1 MAMQLWKPL
10 VLIIPAGLVLGMIG
24 GHLARPV
31 MQERAGEP
39 WQSIFLTRS
48 QQYGTTNYP
57 TQGQGP
63 TPYVGGYS
71 YPPETI
77 DLYHAYDET
86 VPTYADA
93 PLPSVDSLDAR
104 QAELLA
110 DPAVEFA
117 TSPPANEIEQGT
129 EDTSAPAAQM
139 AVGSTDA
146 APEPPSPDGSLPAIW

>member
-1 MAMQLWKPL
+1 
-10 VLIIPAGLVLGMIG
+10 
-24 GHLARPV
+24 
-31 MQERAGEP
+31 
-39 WQSIFLTRS
+39 
-48 QQYGTTNYP
+48 
-57 TQGQGP
+57 
-63 TPYVGGYS
+63 
-71 YPPETI
+71 
-77 DLYHAYDET
+77 LYHAYDET
-86 VPTYADA
+86 VPTYSDA